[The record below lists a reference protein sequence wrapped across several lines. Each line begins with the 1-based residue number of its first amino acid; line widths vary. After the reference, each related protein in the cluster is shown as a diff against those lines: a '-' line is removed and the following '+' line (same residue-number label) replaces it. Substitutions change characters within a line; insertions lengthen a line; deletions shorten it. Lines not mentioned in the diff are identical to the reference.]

1 MDRMAGAGWMVSILT
16 GVAFLGCEDSGG
28 PVPVV
33 PIVISFKA
41 STGNILEGRSVRFT
55 VQGEADNGLARG
67 IIEYGDGSGRDTLH
81 LEGNRD
87 SAEVSHVFQ
96 NPGYYITTLTLEDIA
111 GQRAIA
117 SDSVLVYQNRLPQII
132 SGLTGTE
139 ATVSR
144 VLKRS
149 LASDPEGDTLKI
161 SVAPVSPGLVFH
173 TNVAGDSVLY
183 FLADR
188 DDNGTKQAKIT
199 VVDQKNRTVEKVID
213 IWFSPLDDLRGR
225 VRDRFEGT
233 YLASVNPSAVI
244 RGPFTG
250 WVTAT
255 TGTGTAKVAVD
266 AYGNYVFPKLV
277 SAKHTLRAFITN
289 GRDSSFVASY
299 QVASGDQVFDIGVE
313 TNAGT
318 GMPLRRL
325 LLMYQLVNFRTRY
338 GMSEPGT
345 LTGINLRNMA
355 SNYFYYLLGR
365 DTTLFGLNTR
375 GFTREQQDWMV
386 GEIQAR
392 CFAHLP
398 PGHRPLVVEG
408 GATDP
413 FPVKPGFTPADLR
426 TKAGYVLIY
435 ADPTQ
440 ADDAL
445 MAVWDFIPDEVY
457 DGARIG
463 LKGGNVAGA
472 PYGFSLRAIVQKVGS
487 FVSGTG
493 VLRDAYYNTRSTRA
507 EFTLLDRPSIADM
520 KLDWQ
525 VVLESPGF
533 DNYVEAKYFVMPQ

>member
-1 MDRMAGAGWMVSILT
+1 MQRMAKAVWMVSILS
-16 GVAFLGCEDSGG
+16 GVAFPGCEDSGG
-28 PVPVV
+28 PVPVL
-33 PIVISFKA
+33 PIVISFRA
-41 STGNILEGRSVRFT
+41 STGNVLEGRSVRFT
-55 VQGEADNGLARG
+55 VQAAADNGLARG
-67 IIEYGDGSGRDTLH
+67 ILEYGDGSGRDTLH

-87 SAEVSHVFQ
+87 SAAITHVFQ
-96 NPGYYITTLTLEDIA
+96 NPGYFITTLILEDIA

-117 SDSVLVYQNRLPQII
+117 SDSVLVYQNRPPGII

-139 ATVSR
+139 GTISR

-149 LASDPEGDTLKI
+149 LASDPEGDSLKI
-161 SVAPVSPGLVFH
+161 SVAPVSPGLIFH
-173 TNVAGDSVLY
+173 TNFAGDSVLY
-183 FLADR
+183 YLADR
-188 DDNGTKQAKIT
+188 DDNGTKQAKVT

-225 VRDRFEGT
+225 VRDRFEET
-233 YLASVNPSAVI
+233 YLASVHPSAVI
-244 RGPFTG
+244 QGPFTG

-255 TGTGTAKVAVD
+255 TGTGTVKVPVD
-266 AYGNYVFPKLV
+266 AYGNYVFPKLI

-289 GRDSSFVASY
+289 GRDSSFVARY
-299 QVASGDQVFDIGVE
+299 QLASGDQVFDIGVE
-313 TNAGT
+313 TNAGS
-318 GMPLRRL
+318 GMPLGRL

-338 GMSEPGT
+338 GMSEPGP

-375 GFTREQQDWMV
+375 GLTREQQDWMA

-398 PGHRPLVVEG
+398 PGHRPLLVEG
-408 GATDP
+408 GSSDP
-413 FPVKPGFTPADLR
+413 FPVKPGITAADLR
-426 TKAGYVLIY
+426 TKPGYVLLY

-440 ADDAL
+440 ANEAL
-445 MAVWDFIPDEVY
+445 MAVWDFIPEEVY

-472 PYGFSLRAIVQKVGS
+472 PYGFSLRALVQKVCS
-487 FVSGTG
+487 FISGTG
-493 VLRDAYYNTRSTRA
+493 VLRDAYYNSRSTRA
-507 EFTLLDRPSIADM
+507 ESTQLDRPSVADM

-525 VVLESPGF
+525 VVLESPRY
-533 DNYVEAKYFVMPQ
+533 DNYVEEKYFGMP